1 MAETRP
7 YGATLRWT
15 DGLQFVA
22 TSGASNHAIVLDGNP
37 EVGGADTGMRP
48 MEALLCAL
56 GGCTG
61 MDVISV
67 LRKKRLNV
75 TAFEVRV
82 SGERAEEH
90 PRRYTH
96 ITLEFVVTGRDIPAT
111 AVERAIEL
119 SQTKYCGATASL
131 NAQVDYTYRIVEPG
145 DA

>member
-1 MAETRP
+1 MAEQRP

-15 DGLQFVA
+15 EGMQFVA
-22 TSGASNHAIVLDGNP
+22 TAGGSNHAIVLDGNP

-56 GGCTG
+56 GSCTA

-67 LRKKRLNV
+67 LQKKRLDV
-75 TAFEVRV
+75 RAFEVRLA
-82 SGERAEEH
+82 GQRAEEH
-90 PRRYTH
+90 PKRYTH
-96 ITLEFVVTGRDIPAT
+96 ITLTFVVTGHGIPES

-131 NAQVDYTYRIVEPG
+131 NAEIDYTYEVREV
-145 DA
+145 A